1 MVARGLLPLQ
11 FTTIVWHRLLM
22 HSSMDIM
29 LQFLRT
35 VRYNFKCCWLSCILD
50 DYEMFVWETCALLSI
65 SYYCCLVFF
74 NPFSFCKTG
83 SGKTYSMGTNY
94 NGEVSGGGIIPRV
107 LDTIFDRV
115 NATRDS
121 TEFLIRVSFIEVN
134 KMLYCW
140 LVKMNFSD
148 IVN

>member
-1 MVARGLLPLQ
+1 
-11 FTTIVWHRLLM
+11 
-22 HSSMDIM
+22 
-29 LQFLRT
+29 
-35 VRYNFKCCWLSCILD
+35 
-50 DYEMFVWETCALLSI
+50 
-65 SYYCCLVFF
+65 
-74 NPFSFCKTG
+74 
-83 SGKTYSMGTNY
+83 MGTNY